1 MEHLTFFLLYLLRFS
16 VIFSVIMLWVVA
28 MSEIRSHARRG
39 LFTTAQLA
47 SMAVAVSIVAVGA
60 IATLNVIIPL
70 HQWTAID
77 LRGGASG
84 PPDGQEC
91 DAFSYTFTYSF
102 GLRRPTSLP
111 QECMA
116 GQAGSSQLPHAPR

>member
-1 MEHLTFFLLYLLRFS
+1 MEHLTVFLYLLRFC

-47 SMAVAVSIVAVGA
+47 SMAIAVSIVAVGA
-60 IATLNVIIPL
+60 IATLNVIVPL
-70 HQWTAID
+70 HQGTAID
-77 LRGGASG
+77 PRGGASG

-91 DAFSYTFTYSF
+91 NASSYTFTYSF
-102 GLRRPTSLP
+102 GLTRPTSLP